1 MQLDSLQ
8 WLLIVGGLLTGSVL
22 ANVFARR
29 FGTPILLLFLLIG
42 MASQGMMPQLSL
54 SEIQFVASL
63 CLAIILFDGGMNTEH
78 SRFRVGLKPA
88 LSLATVGVLIT
99 AMLTGVAAS
108 WLFDLPLAYGLLLGS
123 IIASTDAAAVFGILG
138 SSGQRLSERI
148 SATLEIESGSNDP
161 MAVFLTLAVISW
173 IQQDSANV
181 LQQVQLFAQQMG
193 LGLAL
198 GWACGKGASQLL
210 KRLAFSTSFSALLA
224 TGLALVVFS
233 GTSWLGGSG
242 FLAVYIAGLMLANQK
257 NMFSVQ
263 QFHTSLAWM
272 GQIAL
277 FLMLGLLV
285 DLQGLWALALP
296 SLAISLLLMFVARPI
311 AVWISLWWF
320 KFSWRENAFISWV
333 GLRGAVPVVL
343 ATFPLVAGIEH
354 ANIYFDA
361 AFFVVILSLMVQ
373 GWTIPY
379 ASKRL
384 NVVLPPLQA
393 PAHHSEFADGQQ
405 LLGFT
410 ISHDW
415 RAGEVAQHSWPTGVV
430 PVFVAQ
436 PGAQH
441 LPVTAQTQL
450 VKGDVLYL
458 VCPSEQEE
466 ALQEQ
471 FTYDNRRT
479 NKTQRAFFGDFR
491 VQGST
496 QLADLAA
503 VYGLDV
509 STQSAQ
515 TVAELFQQQFKR
527 PVVGDEINL
536 GVMTLVVHKIADG
549 QCCEASLRF

>member
-1 MQLDSLQ
+1 MQIDSLQ
-8 WLLIVGGLLTGSVL
+8 WLLIVGALLTASVL

-29 FGTPILLLFLLIG
+29 LGTPILLLFLIIG
-42 MASQGMMPQLSL
+42 IASQGMMPELSL
-54 SEIQFVASL
+54 SQIQFVASL
-63 CLAIILFDGGMNTEH
+63 CLAIILFDGGINTDH

-88 LSLATVGVLIT
+88 LSLATLGVFIT
-99 AMLTGVAAS
+99 AMFTGVAAS
-108 WLFDLPLAYGLLLGS
+108 WLFDLPLVYGLLLGS

-173 IQQDSANV
+173 IQQDSANF
-181 LQQVQLFAQQMG
+181 LEQVQLFAQQMG
-193 LGLAL
+193 LGLAI
-198 GWACGKGASQLL
+198 GWASGKGASEML

-242 FLAVYIAGLMLANQK
+242 FLAVYIAGVMLANQR

-285 DLQGLWALALP
+285 DLQDLWALAMP
-296 SLAISLLLMFVARPI
+296 SLLISLLLMFVARPL

-343 ATFPLVAGIEH
+343 ATFPLVAGIDY

-361 AFFVVILSLMVQ
+361 AFFVVILSLIIQ
-373 GWTIPY
+373 GWTVPH
-379 ASKRL
+379 ASKL
-384 NVVLPPLQA
+384 FKVVLPPLQT
-393 PAHHSEFADGQQ
+393 PVHQSEFADGKQ

-415 RAGEVAQHSWPTGVV
+415 RAGEVEQHNWPAGVV
-430 PVFVAQ
+430 PVFFAK
-436 PGAQH
+436 GGEQH
-441 LPVTAQTQL
+441 MAVDESTQL

-458 VCPSEQEE
+458 VCPGEQEE

-479 NKTQRAFFGDFR
+479 NKTQRAFFGDFK

-496 QLADLAA
+496 LLADLGA
-503 VYGLDV
+503 VYGLEV
-509 STQSAQ
+509 SNLSAT
-515 TVAELFQQQFKR
+515 TVAELFEQQFKR
-527 PVVGDEINL
+527 PVVGDEVNL
-536 GVMTLVVHKIADG
+536 GAMTLVVHKIADG
-549 QCCEASLRF
+549 QCFEASLRF